1 MGKGDRARCVQISAC
16 FVLLRPI
23 TVNDSYLHTL
33 VDREELGADMRI
45 PLWAPSWAPV
55 VNACLELRIIS
66 TEALASGRF
75 DTSPSHAL
83 DRLSAVGCSD
93 LHSVR
98 VTCNDQVSL
107 SVVDQW
113 NIVMSQMDRA
123 ETISCDGNELLN
135 EIRDRLAAAGY
146 EKIQEAPSCM

>member
-1 MGKGDRARCVQISAC
+1 MQISAC
-16 FVLLRPI
+16 SSLIHPI
-23 TVNDSYLHTL
+23 AVNDSYLHTL
-33 VDREELGADMRI
+33 VHREELGAVIRI
-45 PLWAPSWAPV
+45 PLWAPPWAPV

-83 DRLSAVGCSD
+83 DRLSAVGCSG

-98 VTCNDQVSL
+98 VICNVQASR

-113 NIVMSQMDRA
+113 NIVMSQNGQGR
-123 ETISCDGNELLN
+123 NNLL
-135 EIRDRLAAAGY
+135 RW
-146 EKIQEAPSCM
+146 K